1 MVFCNSH
8 GKVTKTEVVMQVKV
22 KNAERCFLRPE
33 DLQGTRK
40 LCLLLLCVST
50 WPLLWKVYA
59 GNKQTNKKKNDSQPA
74 RKTVL
79 CSRGKLAASQQK
91 VLAEQH
97 GRKAVK

>member
-1 MVFCNSH
+1 MQKDVSKDLKACRVLESCVCFCFVSLH
-8 GKVTKTEVVMQVKV
+8 GLCYG
-22 KNAERCFLRPE
+22 RCMLE
-33 DLQGTRK
+33 T
-40 LCLLLLCVST
+40 
-50 WPLLWKVYA
+50 
-59 GNKQTNKKKNDSQPA
+59 NKQKKKDSQPA